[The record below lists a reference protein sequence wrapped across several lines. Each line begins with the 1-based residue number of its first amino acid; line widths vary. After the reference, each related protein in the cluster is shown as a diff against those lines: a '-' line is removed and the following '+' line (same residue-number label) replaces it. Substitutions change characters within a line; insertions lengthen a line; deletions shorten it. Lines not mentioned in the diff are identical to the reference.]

1 MNQLGSHEI
10 IFEEMDAA
18 SELVLQSNFDGSL
31 DTMKDAQSQRKRN
44 KMMANTIHNQS
55 AMNSQ
60 TFWCWNVF
68 AECFV
73 DYMYEGLKI
82 MRLWIIKMR
91 ERDRNG
97 LADVLR

>member
-10 IFEEMDAA
+10 IFEEMEGA
-18 SELVLQSNFDGSL
+18 SESDLQSNLDGSL
-31 DTMKDAQSQRKRN
+31 DTMKDARNQRKRN
-44 KMMANTIHNQS
+44 KMANTIYNKSS